1 MEYTQLTLSDWMEMK
16 NKLRQE
22 LQGVKQSF
30 VRIGYVLRRIDDG
43 KLYEQD
49 GYKSVAEFAKAEY
62 GLEASTVSR
71 FMSINREYSIDG
83 YSERLREE
91 YLDLSRSQLEEMLK
105 LPEPDRKMITPETP
119 REDIRD
125 LKRFNREEPT
135 TGVADDLNGL
145 IEEFFREHPE
155 ELNQI
160 FAGDHPEG
168 TKWLTELVNPG
179 GSRSFRKGMYFL
191 MMSENHIAVKKF
203 GFEPKNLSWTEFLE
217 ITKEIFGPA
226 AGTDTW
232 KNYFGGTDEEK
243 TEENRPADQPVTDD
257 STAGFQSEAMDPATE
272 AADKESTDSTVDPD
286 PEKPAERQD
295 VPEPEKEIAPAQK
308 SEKKPEQKLEKPEQ
322 KPEKPEQEER
332 QKDTTEAGEPAEKAK
347 GQQEIVDKPFGSRKM
362 YIDSLTEYGAAEYLT
377 RSWRMDTEFVEAIKS
392 AEAMYTWMM
401 QEVDD
406 KGRRMEE

>member
-30 VRIGYVLRRIDDG
+30 VRIGYALRKIDDG

-105 LPEPDRKMITPETP
+105 LPEPDRQMITPETP

-125 LKRFNREEPT
+125 LKRFNREEPVP
-135 TGVADDLNGL
+135 GVADDLHGL
-145 IEEFFREHPE
+145 IEEFFRAHPE
-155 ELNQI
+155 ELNEI
-160 FAGDHPEG
+160 FAGEHPEG
-168 TKWLTELVNPG
+168 TKWLSELVNPS

-191 MMSENHIAVKKF
+191 MMSEDHIAVKKF
-203 GFEPKNLSWTEFLE
+203 GDTPKDLSWTQFLE
-217 ITKEIFGPA
+217 ITKEIFGPS
-226 AGTDTW
+226 AGPDTW
-232 KNYFGGTDEEK
+232 KNHFGGIDEEK
-243 TEENRPADQPVTDD
+243 AEENCSTDQPVTDN
-257 STAGFQSEAMDPATE
+257 SAAGSQSEDMDPTTDPAGE
-272 AADKESTDSTVDPD
+272 ESTDSTADPD
-286 PEKPAERQD
+286 SGKQAERQG
-295 VPEPEKEIAPAQK
+295 VPESEKEIAPAQK
-308 SEKKPEQKLEKPEQ
+308 SEKKPEQKIEKPER
-322 KPEKPEQEER
+322 KPEETEREER
-332 QKDTTEAGEPAEKAK
+332 QQDTTEAGEPAEKAK
-347 GQQEIVDKPFGSRKM
+347 GQQDIVDKPFGSRKM